1 MFLVAGLVL
10 LAAAA
15 VGVWARDDTPPAGV
29 AVVPTPPGAKDVKA
43 FADPF
48 AWDPNGARDPWF
60 QRVGVQMMKPISRQG
75 RMALVLLILAMS
87 AAIPA
92 AVGLVLAGV
101 PPEWV
106 LPVFLLGFV
115 VASSL
120 FVWMA
125 RGRVKL

>member
-1 MFLVAGLVL
+1 
-10 LAAAA
+10 
-15 VGVWARDDTPPAGV
+15 VGSKRSAC
-29 AVVPTPPGAKDVKA
+29 
-43 FADPF
+43 
-48 AWDPNGARDPWF
+48 PWF

-75 RMALVLLILAMS
+75 RMALVLMILAMS

-101 PPEWV
+101 PPVWV

-115 VASSL
+115 VAPSL